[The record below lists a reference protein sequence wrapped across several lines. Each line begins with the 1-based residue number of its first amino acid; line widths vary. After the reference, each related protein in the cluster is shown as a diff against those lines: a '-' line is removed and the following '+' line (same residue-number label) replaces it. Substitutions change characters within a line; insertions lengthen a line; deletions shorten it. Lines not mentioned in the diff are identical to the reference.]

1 MSKNYKH
8 HTPAQGACEAH
19 QSNAWD
25 STPTGYPRK
34 HERSIV
40 SQTWGCLLPP
50 PSPLYLLSKP
60 TIFCSHYSPKF
71 MPSLCFI
78 WLEGLQLS
86 SKHSMYFTS
95 VKCFQLPDSSLAR
108 DLGNV
113 AYSPMSLVTSNA
125 ERVTMI
131 TCQVPGRVPSPTN
144 TSSYLSLNNNLK
156 RMVLLQAPNPLSII
170 LRSKKH

>member
-1 MSKNYKH
+1 MHGTALRHGTHANTRGQLFPKAGG
-8 HTPAQGACEAH
+8 PF
-19 QSNAWD
+19 
-25 STPTGYPRK
+25 
-34 HERSIV
+34 
-40 SQTWGCLLPP
+40 CLLPHP
-50 PSPLYLLSKP
+50 YTSLASPLS
-60 TIFCSHYSPKF
+60 FWSHYSPKF

-113 AYSPMSLVTSNA
+113 TYSPMSLVTSNA

-131 TCQVPGRVPSPTN
+131 TYQVPGRVPSPTN
-144 TSSYLSLNNNLK
+144 TSSYLSLTT
-156 RMVLLQAPNPLSII
+156 I
-170 LRSKKH
+170 LREWYCYRPPTPYP